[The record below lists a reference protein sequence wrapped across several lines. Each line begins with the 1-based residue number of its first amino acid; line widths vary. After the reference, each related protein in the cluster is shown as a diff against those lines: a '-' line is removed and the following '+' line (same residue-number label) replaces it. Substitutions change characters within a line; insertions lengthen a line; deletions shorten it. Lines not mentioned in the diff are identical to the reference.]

1 MLVPYIHVM
10 KNTIALLGA
19 SAVILGALG
28 AHALDGVLT
37 ESALASYK
45 TGANYHLMHSIALL
59 ATLGLNNT
67 KRTQWLF
74 TLGILFFSGSI
85 YLLTLDELMGVSLGF
100 LGPIT
105 PIGGLFFIAGWLSLL
120 SNQVSNVTN
129 VDKS

>member
-1 MLVPYIHVM
+1 M
-10 KNTIALLGA
+10 TALLGA
-19 SAVILGALG
+19 SSVIIGALG

-45 TGANYHLMHSIALL
+45 TASNYHLMHSIALL
-59 ATLGLNNT
+59 ATLGLHNAR
-67 KRTQWLF
+67 RTQWLF
-74 TLGILFFSGSI
+74 TLGIVFFSGSI
-85 YLLTLDELMGVSLGF
+85 YLLTLDELMGVSLSF

-120 SNQVSNVTN
+120 SNQVSNGTN